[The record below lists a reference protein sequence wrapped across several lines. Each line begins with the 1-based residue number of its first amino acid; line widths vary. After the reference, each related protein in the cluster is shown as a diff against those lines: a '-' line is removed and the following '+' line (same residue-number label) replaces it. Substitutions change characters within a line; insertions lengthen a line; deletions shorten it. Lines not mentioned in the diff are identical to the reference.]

1 MFLYPGHCL
10 ALQEWDWELIP
21 EHAAPPA
28 GGGGLVQVRLRVCK
42 PLPQVKLQS
51 PQALHADHLPLT
63 KERKQL
69 QRNLATSAFL
79 IHSSNIQIIALVS

>member
-1 MFLYPGHCL
+1 M
-10 ALQEWDWELIP
+10 LQDWDWELIP

-28 GGGGLVQVRLRVCK
+28 GGGGLQMVQMRLRVCK

-51 PQALHADHLPLT
+51 PQALHADHLLLT

-69 QRNLATSAFL
+69 QRNFATSAFL
-79 IHSSNIQIIALVS
+79 IHSSNILIIALVS

>member
-1 MFLYPGHCL
+1 M
-10 ALQEWDWELIP
+10 LQDWDWELIP

-28 GGGGLVQVRLRVCK
+28 GGGGLQMVQMRLRVCK

-63 KERKQL
+63 K
-69 QRNLATSAFL
+69 
-79 IHSSNIQIIALVS
+79 

>member
-1 MFLYPGHCL
+1 M
-10 ALQEWDWELIP
+10 LQDRDWELIP

-28 GGGGLVQVRLRVCK
+28 RGGGLVQVRLRVCK

-63 KERKQL
+63 KERKQPL
-69 QRNLATSAFL
+69 RNFATSG
-79 IHSSNIQIIALVS
+79 VS